1 MAQNRQIKEKTMAK
15 KKFWL
20 GMLVMVLALGSCD
33 LFGET
38 DGGTGQT
45 PVKKAVTC
53 SVCDGTG
60 KCQNCGGDGKVALL
74 LTCSVCDGTGKCKNC
89 NGTGYASN

>member
-1 MAQNRQIKEKTMAK
+1 MVNKELWVKI
-15 KKFWL
+15 L
-20 GMLVMVLALGSCD
+20 GIVLVFGMILMALGSCNLSEESD
-33 LFGET
+33 E
-38 DGGTGQT
+38 GTGKN

-74 LTCSVCDGTGKCKNC
+74 LTCSVCKGTGKCQNC

>member
-1 MAQNRQIKEKTMAK
+1 MTK
-15 KKFWL
+15 KALFWV
-20 GMLVMVLALGSCD
+20 MLAMVLAFGSCD

-38 DGGTGQT
+38 EKN

-60 KCQNCGGDGKVALL
+60 DCQNCGGDGKVALL
-74 LTCSVCDGTGKCKNC
+74 LTCSVCKGTGKCQNC